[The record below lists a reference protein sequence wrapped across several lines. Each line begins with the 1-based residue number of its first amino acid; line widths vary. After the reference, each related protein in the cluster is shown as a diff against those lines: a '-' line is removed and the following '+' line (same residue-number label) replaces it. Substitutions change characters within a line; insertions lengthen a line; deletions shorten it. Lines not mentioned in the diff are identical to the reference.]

1 MFFYSFLTSG
11 LKNRHVS
18 RLFLTHLHGMTQ
30 SRCSQSH
37 LGLIR
42 RIRIFRKFL
51 EYVTPVKETSLF
63 STQSYPEDAL
73 KINVKH
79 VGFKSDVRNESK

>member
-18 RLFLTHLHGMTQ
+18 RLFLTYLHGMTQ

-42 RIRIFRKFL
+42 RIRIFQKFL
-51 EYVTPVKETSLF
+51 EYVAPVKKTSLF
-63 STQSYPEDAL
+63 CTQSYPEDAL
-73 KINVKH
+73 K
-79 VGFKSDVRNESK
+79 